1 MLEDHS
7 PTNRSGNRKPFRRKG
22 GKSVVFNNSC
32 TYYQL
37 DAAVYDSSDG
47 EEGEDEGE
55 SIVVDDK
62 LEDDEL
68 HDGNELES
76 EPSYG
81 RKDDFETDGLLEN
94 EEDGPHPSPRMG
106 MESADGS
113 GTLAPTL
120 PHPPS
125 PDVSNCRS

>member
-47 EEGEDEGE
+47 EEGEEEGDLVME
-55 SIVVDDK
+55 DK

-68 HDGNELES
+68 QEGNELES
-76 EPSYG
+76 ELSYG
-81 RKDDFETDGLLEN
+81 RKDDFEADGLMDN
-94 EEDGPHPSPRMG
+94 EEDAPQPSPRIG
-106 MESADGS
+106 MDSVEGS
-113 GTLAPTL
+113 GTPFKN
-120 PHPPS
+120 
-125 PDVSNCRS
+125 VSNCSS